1 VSKSIWLAKAYTIL
15 IRAMMW
21 LQAQTAIH
29 SSYISAHR
37 IVRAGKEL
45 SILMTQSLS
54 KKKLKLETEEMVHFQ
69 MI

>member
-1 VSKSIWLAKAYTIL
+1 
-15 IRAMMW
+15 MMW